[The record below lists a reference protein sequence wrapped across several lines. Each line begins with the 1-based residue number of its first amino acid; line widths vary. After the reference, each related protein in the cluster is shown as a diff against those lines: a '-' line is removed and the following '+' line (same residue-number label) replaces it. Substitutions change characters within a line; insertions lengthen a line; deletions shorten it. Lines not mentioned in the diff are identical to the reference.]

1 MIRSP
6 FFILVL
12 LTLVS
17 SCKKEP
23 IPGKTDSN
31 PNSTIAFVLRDKA
44 ISFYGSERYDSAFF
58 YFDKS
63 KTLFELDKDSANIGY
78 CLYKMAETQQVYGD
92 YTGSEETITELL
104 SYQLKD
110 YDAAAYNLLGVISK
124 ELGNYDDAIE
134 RYAKSGELAKTEAD
148 RQSPQNNIAAVYIE
162 QGKYAKARLV
172 LEDILKSGL
181 LDTQAYQNRKA
192 RVIDNLGFACFKENE
207 NQTGLRLM
215 NKALAT
221 RIKNG
226 DAYGSIESYLH
237 LSEYYKDKDFGQFL
251 ENANHAYEEATAVN
265 SVDER
270 LEALQLLM
278 SYNKE
283 KGKNRYALRFNSLN
297 DSIRKV
303 RNNAKN
309 QFAKIK
315 YDSKEAK
322 EENLKLKNKN
332 IATDLALQKSQNEKN
347 IWISGAAVLL
357 TLLILLINYFRN
369 KRKQDRLK
377 TSYLTETRIAKK
389 VHDELANDVFHT
401 MSYAE
406 TKPIHEPQYKEELI
420 NLLDGIY
427 QRSRNISKENDTID
441 TGEKFEMYL
450 IEMLNSY
457 KTGERQVIIKTNNP
471 VNWPKVTNEKK
482 IAVYRVLQELMV
494 NMKKYSQ
501 ATFVI
506 VGFDMDSHLIMI
518 EYTDNGIGILK
529 DQIRKSGLQNVEN
542 RIDAIDGTFIFET
555 INKGCKIKITFPK

>member
-23 IPGKTDSN
+23 IPGKPDSN

-162 QGKYAKARLV
+162 QEKYAKARLV

-215 NKALAT
+215 NEALAT

-251 ENANHAYEEATAVN
+251 ENANHAYEAATAVN

-322 EENLKLKNKN
+322 EKQADAELKLERQINKGNYYIIGILCLIGILGFVFTYYRNKN
-332 IATDLALQKSQNEKN
+332 RRERTE
-347 IWISGAAVLL
+347 AV
-357 TLLILLINYFRN
+357 Y
-369 KRKQDRLK
+369 K
-377 TSYLTETRIAKK
+377 TETRISKQL
-389 VHDELANDVFHT
+389 HDELANDVFHAMT
-401 MSYAE
+401 FAE
-406 TKPIHEPQYKEELI
+406 SQDLQNPVKKEA
-420 NLLDGIY
+420 LLDNLDKIY
-427 QRSRNISKENDTID
+427 SRTRNISTENSTID
-441 TGEKFEMYL
+441 TGEMFEIYL

-471 VNWPKVTNEKK
+471 VNWAKVTNEKK

-506 VGFDMDSHLIMI
+506 IGFDMDSHLIMI

-542 RIDAIDGTFIFET
+542 RIDAIDGTFTFET